1 MNCHFKNENEIFAC
15 SRPISVSGKL
25 GNVRKSYIF
34 HYTSSE
40 ICASHKG
47 LLFFVRYYTGIFT
60 VSALCSLHLQAKL
73 YVCTTS
79 FIRNFLWLN
88 GLLSERCLCGSIT
101 RGSYQNAAYVA
112 HQQGAPIR
120 TLLMWLNN
128 NGLQSERCFFSIG
141 CPNTAPIRPLL
152 LFLMVAHNNA
162 PIRTLLLFYWL
173 PITILQSER
182 CFFSIGGP

>member
-1 MNCHFKNENEIFAC
+1 MYNKYCNIDKCIISTETQIKNSEFSKTLCKFGACDFSRGLLNCHFKNENEIFAC

-47 LLFFVRYYTGIFT
+47 LLFFVRYYTGILT

-79 FIRNFLWLN
+79 FIQNFLWLN
-88 GLLSERCLCGSIT
+88 GLLSERCLS
-101 RGSYQNAAYVA
+101 AYVA
-112 HQQGAPIR
+112 Q
-120 TLLMWLNN
+120 
-128 NGLQSERCFFSIG
+128 
-141 CPNTAPIRPLL
+141 
-152 LFLMVAHNNA
+152 
-162 PIRTLLLFYWL
+162 
-173 PITILQSER
+173 
-182 CFFSIGGP
+182 

>member
-1 MNCHFKNENEIFAC
+1 MYNFFYTKLFVAQWA
-15 SRPISVSGKL
+15 PI
-25 GNVRKSYIF
+25 R
-34 HYTSSE
+34 T
-40 ICASHKG
+40 
-47 LLFFVRYYTGIFT
+47 LLM
-60 VSALCSLHLQAKL
+60 
-73 YVCTTS
+73 
-79 FIRNFLWLN
+79 WLN
-88 GLLSERCLCGSIT
+88 NKGLLSERCLCGSTT

-112 HQQGAPIR
+112 QKQWAPIR
-120 TLLMWLNN
+120 TLLIWLNN

-152 LFLMVAHNNA
+152 LFLTVAHNNA